1 MDMSSPE
8 IPHHSTW
15 HKLLVQLLEFMH
27 HRGDTGD
34 MQMKSDW
41 TPPDAASMGLACTLR
56 AYTLRASHYWFCQF
70 RQLHVLRM
78 STEYAWG
85 TDGTSKSKKIK
96 QALSME
102 TFCTNLSAFL
112 RLLATWLDRHLLKNT
127 YLQRPA
133 LTTSNK
139 LPGFNS
145 IVNSC
150 EFRKH
155 MRKKKQWKNKRCQ
168 CHLSLLCF
176 AGRMRTSAQIRS
188 AAWHVPGYASLPKSA
203 HTWKPIHA
211 QLKDTSSENSPMNG
225 HGALALVSVQCCGQ
239 ANLESNPLSSLHLW
253 IRHFPESS
261 SSPMQWLYCDSF
273 SSFHFFAFLCFL
285 QLFLRPSLWSF
296 SRSSRP
302 GLLLGVFQKLVYLP
316 LNNCQFLQVGLGFEK
331 NIGGPLNIPE
341 ESLDIPWLSL
351 THVIDFN
358 RI

>member
-1 MDMSSPE
+1 MDMSPE

-56 AYTLRASHYWFCQF
+56 AYTLRASHYWFRQF

-150 EFRKH
+150 KFWKN
-155 MRKKKQWKNKRCQ
+155 MRKNMKKQWKNKRCQ

-211 QLKDTSSENSPMNG
+211 QLRDTSSENSPMNG

-296 SRSSRP
+296 QIFQARPPSRSLSETCLSP
-302 GLLLGVFQKLVYLP
+302 AEQLP
-316 LNNCQFLQVGLGFEK
+316 VPASWLRIWEEHRRT
-331 NIGGPLNIPE
+331 PE
-341 ESLDIPWLSL
+341 HPWRISWYSL
-351 THVIDFN
+351 TILDSCN
-358 RI
+358 RF